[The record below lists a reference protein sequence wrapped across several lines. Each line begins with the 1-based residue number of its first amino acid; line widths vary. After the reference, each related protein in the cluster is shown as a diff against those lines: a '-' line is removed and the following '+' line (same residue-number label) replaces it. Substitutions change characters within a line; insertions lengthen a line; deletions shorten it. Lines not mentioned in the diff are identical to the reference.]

1 MIQLEA
7 ATKKIQLDHM
17 PENTLKLGIIGG
29 ALDSAVGRCHHIAA
43 QMDGRFRIVAGCFSP
58 NSGNNLATAMALDVP
73 EARTYNDWRNF
84 IQAERSQI
92 DAVLLL
98 TPTPMHAEMA
108 VAALELK
115 VPVISE
121 KPMCVSSAE
130 ASTILAARDKNDGFV
145 AVTYNYTG
153 YPMVR
158 ELRGM
163 IREGRLG
170 RLTHVSAEMPQEGF
184 LTLVG
189 IDSSKPIPQAWRLKD
204 HFIPMV
210 SLDLG
215 VHLHHLIWFLTG
227 ECPLEVTAMQQ
238 SQGHFE
244 GLVDNIQCLARYTR
258 DLPVQMWYG
267 KTALGYANGL
277 RIRIFG
283 MEGSAEWVQM
293 NPEFLVL
300 NDNCGNSSVTSRSA
314 SGLKICN
321 QERYTRFKAGHPSGF
336 IEAFANYY
344 YDIADWLLEFRS
356 GKKSSHE
363 MVAGLEIAKE
373 GLIMM
378 ESISSSSLQK
388 TWKPNIENT

>member
-1 MIQLEA
+1 MIRLEA
-7 ATKKIQLDHM
+7 ATKKIQRDPM

-29 ALDSAVGRCHHIAA
+29 ALDSAVGRSHHIAA

-58 NSGNNLATAMALDVP
+58 NSENNLATAKSLDVS
-73 EARTYNDWRNF
+73 EARTYSDWRKF
-84 IQAERSQI
+84 LEVEQSQI

-115 VPVISE
+115 IPVISE
-121 KPMCVSSAE
+121 KALCVSAAE
-130 ASTILAARDKNDGFV
+130 AETIRAARDKNDGFV

-163 IREGRLG
+163 IREGRFG
-170 RLTHVSAEMPQEGF
+170 RLTHVAAEMPQEGF
-184 LTLVG
+184 LRLVG
-189 IDSSKPIPQAWRLKD
+189 IDSSKPLPQAWRLKD
-204 HFIPMV
+204 HFIPTV

-227 ECPLEVTAMQQ
+227 ESPMEVSAMQQ

-244 GLVDNIQCLARYTR
+244 GIVDNVQCLARYTG
-258 DLPVQMWYG
+258 DVPVQMWYG
-267 KTALGYANGL
+267 KAALGYANGL

-283 MEGSAEWVQM
+283 TEGSAEWVQM
-293 NPEFLVL
+293 NPEVLVL
-300 NDNCGNSSVTSRSA
+300 NDNRGNASHTSRSA
-314 SGLKICN
+314 NGWKICN
-321 QERYTRFKAGHPSGF
+321 QERYTRFKAGHPAGF

-344 YDIADWLLEFRS
+344 YDIADWLVEFRS
-356 GKKSSHE
+356 GKKSLHE

-373 GLIMM
+373 GLTMM
-378 ESISSSSLQK
+378 ESISSSSSQK
-388 TWKPNIENT
+388 TWKPNKENT

>member
-1 MIQLEA
+1 MIRLKA
-7 ATKKIQLDHM
+7 ATHEMQRDPM

-29 ALDSAVGRCHHIAA
+29 AFDSAVGRSHHIAA

-58 NSGNNLATAMALDVP
+58 NSENNLATAKSLDVP
-73 EARTYNDWRNF
+73 EARTYSDWRKF
-84 IQAERSQI
+84 LEVERDEI

-98 TPTPMHAEMA
+98 TPTPLHAEMA

-121 KPMCVSSAE
+121 KALCVSCAE
-130 ASTILAARDKNDGFV
+130 AATIRAARDKNDGFV

-153 YPMVR
+153 FPMVR

-163 IREGRLG
+163 IRDGRLG
-170 RLTHVSAEMPQEGF
+170 RLTHVAAEMPQEGF
-184 LTLVG
+184 LRLVG
-189 IDSSKPIPQAWRLKD
+189 IDNSKPLPQAWRLKD
-204 HFIPMV
+204 HYIPTV

-227 ECPLEVTAMQQ
+227 ESPLEVSAMHQ

-244 GLVDNIQCLARYTR
+244 GVVDNVQCLARYTGE
-258 DLPVQMWYG
+258 LPVQMWYG

-283 MEGSAEWVQM
+283 TEGSAEWVQM
-293 NPEFLVL
+293 NPEFIVL
-300 NDNCGNSSVTSRSA
+300 SDNCGNASLANRSA
-314 SGLKICN
+314 NGLKVCN
-321 QERYTRFKAGHPSGF
+321 QERYTRFKAGHPAGF

-344 YDIADWLLEFRS
+344 WDIADWLIEHQR
-356 GKKSSHE
+356 GNRNIHD
-363 MVAGLEIAKE
+363 MVARLEIAEE
-373 GLIMM
+373 GLQMM
-378 ESISSSSLQK
+378 ECIAASSRERI
-388 TWKPNIENT
+388 WKRN

>member
-1 MIQLEA
+1 
-7 ATKKIQLDHM
+7 M
-17 PENTLKLGIIGG
+17 PENTLNLGIIGG
-29 ALDSAVGRCHHIAA
+29 ALDSAVGRSHHIAA
-43 QMDGRFRIVAGCFSP
+43 RMDGRFRIVAGCFSP
-58 NSGNNLATAMALDVP
+58 NAVNNLATAKALDVP
-73 EARTYNDWRNF
+73 EARTYGDWRKF
-84 IQAERSQI
+84 LSAERDRI

-121 KPMCVSSAE
+121 KALCISSAQ
-130 ASTILAARDKNDGFV
+130 AVTIRAARDKNDGFV

-163 IREGRLG
+163 IRDGQFGRI
-170 RLTHVSAEMPQEGF
+170 THVAVEMPQEGF
-184 LTLVG
+184 LRLAG
-189 IDSSKPIPQAWRLKD
+189 IENRKPSPQSWRLKD
-204 HFIPMV
+204 HFIPTV

-227 ECPLEVTAMQQ
+227 ESPLEVSAMQQ

-244 GLVDNIQCLARYTR
+244 GIVDNIQCLARYTG

-267 KTALGYANGL
+267 KTALGYANGV

-283 MEGSAEWVQM
+283 TKGSAEWVQM
-293 NPEFLVL
+293 NPEILVL
-300 NDNCGNSSVTSRSA
+300 NDNCGNSSLTSRSA
-314 SGLKICN
+314 NGLKICN
-321 QERYTRFKAGHPSGF
+321 QERYTRFKAGHPAGF

-344 YDIADWLLEFRS
+344 CDIADWLQDFRG
-356 GKKSSHE
+356 GKKCGHE
-363 MVAGLEIAKE
+363 IVAGVEIAEE
-373 GLIMM
+373 GLLLM
-378 ESISSSSLQK
+378 ETIVLASQK
-388 TWKPNIENT
+388 KCWVGVNYGHGK

>member
-1 MIQLEA
+1 
-7 ATKKIQLDHM
+7 M

-29 ALDSAVGRCHHIAA
+29 ALDSAVGRSHHIAA

-58 NSGNNLATAMALDVP
+58 NAENNLATAKALDVP
-73 EARTYNDWRNF
+73 EARTYGDWRKF
-84 IQAERSQI
+84 LSAERDQI

-98 TPTPMHAEMA
+98 TPTPLHAEMA
-108 VAALELK
+108 VEALELK
-115 VPVISE
+115 IPVISE
-121 KPMCVSSAE
+121 KALCVSSAE
-130 ASTILAARDKNDGFV
+130 AETIRAARDKNDGFV

-170 RLTHVSAEMPQEGF
+170 QLTHVAAEMPQEGF
-184 LTLVG
+184 LRLVG
-189 IDSSKPIPQAWRLKD
+189 IDSSKPLPQAWRLKD
-204 HFIPMV
+204 HFIPTV

-215 VHLHHLIWFLTG
+215 VHLHHLIWFLTDRN
-227 ECPLEVTAMQQ
+227 PMEVAAMQQ

-244 GLVDNIQCLARYTR
+244 GIVDNVQCLARYSG

-283 MEGSAEWVQM
+283 TEGSAEWVQM

-300 NDNCGNSSVTSRSA
+300 NDNRGNASLTSRSA
-314 SGLKICN
+314 NGLKICN
-321 QERYTRFKAGHPSGF
+321 QERYTRFKAGHPAGF

-344 YDIADWLLEFRS
+344 WDIADWLIEYRS
-356 GKKSSHE
+356 GKRFSNK
-363 MVAGLEIAKE
+363 MVAGVENASQGLQMMEGIAKAASQKG
-373 GLIMM
+373 GLNLI
-378 ESISSSSLQK
+378 K
-388 TWKPNIENT
+388 Y

>member
-1 MIQLEA
+1 
-7 ATKKIQLDHM
+7 M

-29 ALDSAVGRCHHIAA
+29 ALDSAVGRSHHIAA

-58 NSGNNLATAMALDVP
+58 NAGNNLATAKALDVP
-73 EARTYNDWRNF
+73 EARTYGDWRKF
-84 IQAERSQI
+84 LSAERDQI

-98 TPTPMHAEMA
+98 TPTPLHAEMA
-108 VAALELK
+108 VEALELK
-115 VPVISE
+115 IPVISE
-121 KPMCVSSAE
+121 KALCVSAAE
-130 ASTILAARDKNDGFV
+130 AETIRAARDKNDGFV

-163 IREGRLG
+163 IRDGRLG
-170 RLTHVSAEMPQEGF
+170 QLTHVAAEMPQEGF
-184 LTLVG
+184 LRLVG
-189 IDSSKPIPQAWRLKD
+189 IDSSKPLPQAWRLKD
-204 HFIPMV
+204 HFIPTV

-215 VHLHHLIWFLTG
+215 VHLHHLIWFLTDQN
-227 ECPLEVTAMQQ
+227 PMEVAAMQQ

-244 GLVDNIQCLARYTR
+244 GIVDNVQCLARYSG

-283 MEGSAEWVQM
+283 TEGSAEWVQM

-300 NDNCGNSSVTSRSA
+300 NDNHGNTSLTRRSA
-314 SGLKICN
+314 IGLKICN
-321 QERYTRFKAGHPSGF
+321 QERYTRFKAGHPAGF

-344 YDIADWLLEFRS
+344 CDMADWLQDFRG
-356 GKKSSHE
+356 GKKCGHE
-363 MVAGLEIAKE
+363 MVAGVEIAQE
-373 GLIMM
+373 GMRTM
-378 ESISSSSLQK
+378 EAISASSRANQWTPLSLKNSSSH
-388 TWKPNIENT
+388 